1 MSRRKRSFHNTD
13 LDVLVTSLRSEVG
26 DIIFTWTVMRD
37 LLVQTEHRRQ
47 QLGDKSLGDAQ
58 YTTVRAVAEKLE
70 DEIVARLSELAEPKV
85 GRVDFFFA
93 TQKLGAL
100 GEEVK
105 SFQKFVKDNGFK
117 DKRNS
122 EISHKESPQQWSD
135 SRRIHIP
142 YAAIVRGI
150 AMALRLMKKV
160 DGIVSGREAT
170 YFWRRLREGR
180 YERTMPAEIQYM
192 LGPYMKLT
200 RAERLEIVKS
210 EVEKGTA
217 KWEPVETALDGKA
230 VTLPAIKKWG
240 AILLGDRVVF
250 LDQYPLIGIYSMNT
264 TQDGEPQGPADVQE
278 DGEGDHQES

>member
-58 YTTVRAVAEKLE
+58 QTTVRAVAEKLE

-105 SFQKFVKDNGFK
+105 SFQKFVKDNPSGTNTRSCPSAPVSRAPLVPNRPCLAESRPCSPHSSAGRFVDCSASFAPRIAPPSK
-117 DKRNS
+117 SSLR
-122 EISHKESPQQWSD
+122 ISYFATRWRSF
-135 SRRIHIP
+135 
-142 YAAIVRGI
+142 AA
-150 AMALRLMKKV
+150 K
-160 DGIVSGREAT
+160 
-170 YFWRRLREGR
+170 
-180 YERTMPAEIQYM
+180 
-192 LGPYMKLT
+192 
-200 RAERLEIVKS
+200 
-210 EVEKGTA
+210 
-217 KWEPVETALDGKA
+217 
-230 VTLPAIKKWG
+230 
-240 AILLGDRVVF
+240 
-250 LDQYPLIGIYSMNT
+250 
-264 TQDGEPQGPADVQE
+264 
-278 DGEGDHQES
+278 